1 MIQGCGSNVGKSLLV
16 AGLIRAAKKR
26 GLRVAPF
33 KPQNMSNNAAITV
46 DGGEAGRAQ
55 SFQAY
60 AAGIDF
66 HSDMNPVLLKPESMI
81 GSQIILNGKKYKS
94 LKAREYYS
102 HKDKFIGIAIKSF
115 KNLVNDY
122 DLVIAEGAGSLAE
135 VNLRKADIANMGF
148 ASVLRVP
155 VIVTAD
161 IERGGVIAQLIG
173 TKEVLDQND
182 LNLIEGFIINKFRG
196 DKSLFDDGVAFI
208 EKKTDWRCLGLCPS
222 LTKQNYFQQRIVK
235 ISRVV
240 SAPASA

>member
-1 MIQGCGSNVGKSLLV
+1 MSHVILTGRNANEKLINIADLVTDMTLVKHHFQKWRNEPIRYRILTMGKALMIQGCGSNVGKSLLV

-102 HKDKFIGIAIKSF
+102 HKDKFIEIAINSF

-173 TKEVLDQND
+173 TK
-182 LNLIEGFIINKFRG
+182 K
-196 DKSLFDDGVAFI
+196 
-208 EKKTDWRCLGLCPS
+208 S
-222 LTKQNYFQQRIVK
+222 LTKTT
-235 ISRVV
+235 
-240 SAPASA
+240 